1 MDKHTICK
9 DGIYQIQLE
18 TENWNLLKRSYG
30 MSMQFFEK
38 LLNLMSHQPQIE
50 PLILYT
56 DDKSKA

>member
-1 MDKHTICK
+1 
-9 DGIYQIQLE
+9 
-18 TENWNLLKRSYG
+18 LKRSYG

-56 DDKSKA
+56 EDEIHE